1 MFSQLFPKTNYVTY
15 PDGMS
20 KPPVT
25 LEMLDILRRVRFI
38 DNYGN
43 LRAYQSYYVKTG
55 ETPDIVA
62 SKLYGSSDWYWLIM
76 LFNDM
81 TDPFNDWPRDGPD
94 TDIQNV
100 SYDVDVISY
109 IPVGADPDG
118 ILTADE
124 LNPYSVG
131 DTIIRTDEEGNLDT
145 VNQYTSTITNLR
157 NPVLGID
164 ISIPDG
170 SGVRLGVGDW
180 FGVADGSNLAT
191 KVNQVKLVRNPVTTI
206 SKFETQD
213 GRELSPFTN
222 RNYIDTTS
230 ESINNPLT
238 DLATTLLVTYMNLP
252 DSDYSQ
258 YFRSVKYS
266 LAVKAEQNR
275 KIKVFPPELKEAVY
289 KDIAR
294 LLSQNPSTGRNSRIT
309 NSSSANPVKL
319 SLV

>member
-62 SKLYGSSDWYWLIM
+62 SKLYGSSNWYWLIM

-109 IPVGADPDG
+109 IPVEATNTT
-118 ILTADE
+118 L

-131 DTIIRTDEEGNLDT
+131 DTIVRTDEEGNLDT
-145 VNQYTSTITNLR
+145 VNQYTSTIT
-157 NPVLGID
+157 I
-164 ISIPDG
+164 
-170 SGVRLGVGDW
+170 
-180 FGVADGSNLAT
+180 
-191 KVNQVKLVRNPVTTI
+191 
-206 SKFETQD
+206 
-213 GRELSPFTN
+213 
-222 RNYIDTTS
+222 
-230 ESINNPLT
+230 
-238 DLATTLLVTYMNLP
+238 
-252 DSDYSQ
+252 
-258 YFRSVKYS
+258 
-266 LAVKAEQNR
+266 
-275 KIKVFPPELKEAVY
+275 
-289 KDIAR
+289 
-294 LLSQNPSTGRNSRIT
+294 
-309 NSSSANPVKL
+309 
-319 SLV
+319 

>member
-1 MFSQLFPKTNYVTY
+1 
-15 PDGMS
+15 
-20 KPPVT
+20 
-25 LEMLDILRRVRFI
+25 
-38 DNYGN
+38 
-43 LRAYQSYYVKTG
+43 
-55 ETPDIVA
+55 
-62 SKLYGSSDWYWLIM
+62 
-76 LFNDM
+76 
-81 TDPFNDWPRDGPD
+81 
-94 TDIQNV
+94 
-100 SYDVDVISY
+100 
-109 IPVGADPDG
+109 
-118 ILTADE
+118 

-131 DTIIRTDEEGNLDT
+131 DTIVRTDEEGNLDT